1 MKNLEIAQLLYHI
14 ADMLELQEVPFKPQA
29 YRNAAKTIETLSE
42 DIEEVHEK
50 GELENLPGVGRSI
63 AEKIA
68 EFLEK
73 GKLKYYEQ
81 LKKEVGVD
89 IEQLLRIPTLGPKRI
104 KLLSQKLKIKTIA
117 DLEHAVKSGKIRTIG
132 GFGEESEKHILQGI
146 ELLKSHPLRF
156 TYAQALPLVQDM
168 TKYLLKSGFAQKVEI
183 AGSFR
188 RGKETVGDLD
198 FLVISKQPEKVTQ
211 TFISH
216 PEVKEVLASGSTK
229 SSVRLGNGMQIDLRI
244 VGEKELGSAL
254 LYFIGNKEHN
264 IELRKL
270 ALSKGYTLSEYGL
283 FKLKGMKRT
292 KGRNG
297 IKEHNWS
304 AGRTEQEIYDKLGLK
319 YMEPELRENTG
330 ELQASLQNKLPK
342 LITLKDINGLFHNHS
357 DWTDGK
363 NTLLEMAQ
371 KAEAMNMKFISFN
384 DHYSKMGMVNPLTE
398 KRLVGYLKEIE
409 QVRKKVGIKVFS
421 GIEIDIQRDGSLV
434 PISKFLL
441 KQLDVVVA
449 AVHTSFGLPEAE
461 MTARICK
468 ALDNYPIN
476 ILAHPTCVR
485 YGERESIALNLEKVF
500 ETAKRNN
507 VFMEIN
513 STSVRM
519 DLKGVNA
526 KSAIEHGCKLSIGT
540 DAHNVER
547 LETYP
552 FGVLC
557 ARRGWAEKK
566 DVLNCWELGKIEK
579 NLLK

>member
-1 MKNLEIAQLLYHI
+1 MKNLELAQILYHI

-29 YRNAAKTIETLSE
+29 YRNAARTVEALSE
-42 DIEEVHEK
+42 DIEEVYEK
-50 GELENLPGVGRSI
+50 GELENLPAVGKSI
-63 AEKIA
+63 AEKIG

-104 KLLSQKLKIKTIA
+104 KLLSQKLKIRTIA
-117 DLEHAVKSGKIRTIG
+117 DLEKAVKNGKIRTIP
-132 GFGEESEKHILQGI
+132 GFGEESEKHILHGI

-156 TYAQALPLVQDM
+156 TYAQALLMVQEM

-198 FLVISKQPEKVTQ
+198 FLVTSKLPEKVIKA
-211 TFISH
+211 FISH

-229 SSVRLGNGMQIDLRI
+229 SSVRLGNGMQIDLR
-244 VGEKELGSAL
+244 VVKETELGSAL

-283 FKLKGMKRT
+283 FKLKGK
-292 KGRNG
+292 KW
-297 IKEHNWS
+297 I
-304 AGRTEQEIYDKLGLK
+304 AGKTEQEVYDKLGLK

-330 ELQASLQNKLPK
+330 ELQASLKNKLPK
-342 LITLKDINGLFHNHS
+342 LVTVKDVNGVFHNHS

-371 KAEAMNMKFISFN
+371 KAEAMKLKFISFN

-398 KRLVGYLKEIE
+398 KRLLGYLKEIE
-409 QVRKKVGIKVFS
+409 QVRKKVGIKFFS

-441 KQLDVVVA
+441 KELDIIVA

-468 ALDNYPIN
+468 ALENNPIN

-485 YGERESIALNLEKVF
+485 YGEREAIALNLEKVF

-513 STSVRM
+513 STTLRM
-519 DLKGVNA
+519 DLNGINTKA
-526 KSAIEHGCKLSIGT
+526 AIEHGCKLSIGT
-540 DAHNVER
+540 DAHNLER

-566 DVLNCWELGKIEK
+566 DVLNCWDIKKIEK
-579 NLLK
+579 GLER

>member
-1 MKNLEIAQLLYHI
+1 MKNLELAQILYHI

-29 YRNAAKTIETLSE
+29 YKNAARTIENLSE
-42 DIEEVHEK
+42 DIEEVYEK
-50 GELENLPGVGRSI
+50 GELDNLPAVGKSI
-63 AEKIA
+63 AEKIR

-89 IEQLLRIPTLGPKRI
+89 IEQLLKIPTLGPKRI
-104 KLLSQKLKIKTIA
+104 KLLSQKLKIRTIA
-117 DLEHAVKSGKIRTIG
+117 DLEKAVKNGKIRTIP
-132 GFGEESEKHILQGI
+132 GFGEESEKHILHGI

-156 TYAQALPLVQDM
+156 TYAQALLMVQEM
-168 TKYLLKSGFAQKVEI
+168 TKYLLNSGFAQKVEI

-198 FLVISKQPEKVTQ
+198 FLVISKLPEKVIKA
-211 TFISH
+211 FISH

-229 SSVRLGNGMQIDLRI
+229 SSVRLGNGMQIDLR
-244 VGEKELGSAL
+244 VVKETELGSAL

-283 FKLKGMKRT
+283 FKLKGK
-292 KGRNG
+292 KW
-297 IKEHNWS
+297 I
-304 AGRTEQEIYDKLGLK
+304 AGKTEQEVYDKLGLK

-330 ELQASLQNKLPK
+330 ELQASLKNKLPK
-342 LITLKDINGLFHNHS
+342 LVTVKDVNGVFHNHS

-371 KAEAMNMKFISFN
+371 KAEAMKLKFISFN

-398 KRLVGYLKEIE
+398 KRLLGYLKEIE
-409 QVRKKVGIKVFS
+409 QVRKKVGIKFFS

-441 KQLDVVVA
+441 KELDIIVA

-468 ALDNYPIN
+468 ALENNPIN

-485 YGERESIALNLEKVF
+485 YGEREAIALNLEKVF

-513 STSVRM
+513 STTLRM
-519 DLKGVNA
+519 DLNGINTKA
-526 KSAIEHGCKLSIGT
+526 AIEHGCKLSIGT
-540 DAHNVER
+540 DAHNLER

-566 DVLNCWELGKIEK
+566 DVLNCWDIKKIEK
-579 NLLK
+579 GLER

>member
-1 MKNLEIAQLLYHI
+1 MKNLEIAQILYHI

-29 YRNAAKTIETLSE
+29 YKNAARTIENLSE
-42 DIEEVHEK
+42 DIEEVYEK
-50 GELENLPGVGRSI
+50 GELDNLPAVGKSI
-63 AEKIA
+63 AEKIR

-89 IEQLLRIPTLGPKRI
+89 IEQLLKIPTLGPKRI
-104 KLLSQKLKIKTIA
+104 KLLSQKLKIRTIA
-117 DLEHAVKSGKIRTIG
+117 DLEKAVKNGKIRTIP
-132 GFGEESEKHILQGI
+132 GFGEESEKHILHGI

-156 TYAQALPLVQDM
+156 TYAQALLMVQEM

-198 FLVISKQPEKVTQ
+198 FLVTSKLPEKVIKA
-211 TFISH
+211 FISH

-229 SSVRLGNGMQIDLRI
+229 SSVRLGNGMQIDLR
-244 VGEKELGSAL
+244 VVKETELGSAL

-283 FKLKGMKRT
+283 FKLKGK
-292 KGRNG
+292 KW
-297 IKEHNWS
+297 I
-304 AGRTEQEIYDKLGLK
+304 AGKTEQEVYDKLGLK

-330 ELQASLQNKLPK
+330 ELQASLKNKLPK
-342 LITLKDINGLFHNHS
+342 LVTVKDVNGVFHNHS

-371 KAEAMNMKFISFN
+371 KAEAMKLKFISFN

-398 KRLVGYLKEIE
+398 KRLLGYLKEIE
-409 QVRKKVGIKVFS
+409 QVRKKVGIRVLS
-421 GIEIDIQRDGSLV
+421 GIEIDIQRDGSLI

-441 KQLDVVVA
+441 KELDVVVA
-449 AVHTSFGLPEAE
+449 AVHTSLGLPEAE

-468 ALDNYPIN
+468 ALENNPIN

-485 YGERESIALNLEKVF
+485 YGEREAIALNLEKVF

-513 STSVRM
+513 STTLRM
-519 DLKGVNA
+519 DLNGINTKA
-526 KSAIEHGCKLSIGT
+526 AIEHGCKLSIGT
-540 DAHNVER
+540 DAHNLER

-566 DVLNCWELGKIEK
+566 DVLNCWDIKKIEK
-579 NLLK
+579 GLER